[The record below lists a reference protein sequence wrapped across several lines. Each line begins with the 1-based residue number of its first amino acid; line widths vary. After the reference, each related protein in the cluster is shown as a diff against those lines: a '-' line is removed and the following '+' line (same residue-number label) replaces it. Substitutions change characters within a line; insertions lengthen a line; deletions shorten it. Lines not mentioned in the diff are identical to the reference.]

1 MSLLKE
7 LSRRE
12 FLRGAAS
19 AIAIG
24 GSAFTVGGFLSGCS
38 ESEISTA
45 DSQFNAKNRSV
56 VIVGAGLAGLT
67 AAYELAR
74 TGWNVRVVEATER
87 LGGKVLTLTDGW
99 NDDQY
104 VDAGAEYVG
113 ENDLSM
119 RKYIADFGLRVQ
131 APLPD
136 AADLAPG
143 VFYGSKL
150 ATRTGFESA
159 GNGVV
164 GKDLARYYEAIDEL
178 AGTIKNPARPE
189 KAPDADRLDSQ
200 SLESFLEDLKLDP
213 RAKFLIANNVAYS
226 AVGPQNISLLAAVQA
241 AAYFTTVKPVRGAT
255 AAPIQGGNSQLV
267 NAFASRI
274 GQDKFRLSSPVDY
287 IVDDGTRVEVGF
299 QGGTV
304 QADTAVI
311 AVPLPALDAID
322 IQPGVPDPVARA
334 ARDIR
339 YGPCVSTQVQYPG
352 RVWRAGGYS
361 GLVSIDEP
369 IGYTWDSTLNEA
381 GTSGIITFFSTGEG
395 ANELTVNGD
404 SDATI
409 NSCQTEFARI
419 FPNVSSNPSGK
430 ATSFNWTTNQYSPGL
445 NAAWAPGQV
454 TSFWSALRQPIGR
467 LHLAGEYAGTK
478 YASMEGAV
486 QSGTTA
492 AKAINRKYR
501 T

>member
-1 MSLLKE
+1 MKE

-38 ESEISTA
+38 ESEMSTA

-150 ATRTGFESA
+150 ETRTRIESA
-159 GNGVV
+159 SKGVV
-164 GKDLARYYEAIDEL
+164 DKDLA
-178 AGTIKNPARPE
+178 
-189 KAPDADRLDSQ
+189 Q
-200 SLESFLEDLKLDP
+200 
-213 RAKFLIANNVAYS
+213 
-226 AVGPQNISLLAAVQA
+226 
-241 AAYFTTVKPVRGAT
+241 
-255 AAPIQGGNSQLV
+255 
-267 NAFASRI
+267 
-274 GQDKFRLSSPVDY
+274 
-287 IVDDGTRVEVGF
+287 
-299 QGGTV
+299 
-304 QADTAVI
+304 
-311 AVPLPALDAID
+311 
-322 IQPGVPDPVARA
+322 
-334 ARDIR
+334 
-339 YGPCVSTQVQYPG
+339 
-352 RVWRAGGYS
+352 
-361 GLVSIDEP
+361 
-369 IGYTWDSTLNEA
+369 
-381 GTSGIITFFSTGEG
+381 
-395 ANELTVNGD
+395 
-404 SDATI
+404 
-409 NSCQTEFARI
+409 
-419 FPNVSSNPSGK
+419 
-430 ATSFNWTTNQYSPGL
+430 
-445 NAAWAPGQV
+445 
-454 TSFWSALRQPIGR
+454 
-467 LHLAGEYAGTK
+467 
-478 YASMEGAV
+478 
-486 QSGTTA
+486 
-492 AKAINRKYR
+492 
-501 T
+501 